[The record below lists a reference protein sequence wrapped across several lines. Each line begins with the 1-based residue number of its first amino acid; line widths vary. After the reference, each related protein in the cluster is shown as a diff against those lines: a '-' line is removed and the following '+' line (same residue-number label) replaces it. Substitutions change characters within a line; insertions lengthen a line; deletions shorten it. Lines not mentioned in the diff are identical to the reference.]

1 MVRLGQSMLGNMCF
15 KDGRVEIDKKMRQ
28 EVVWLTPKGYI
39 LCGAEL
45 L

>member
-1 MVRLGQSMLGNMCF
+1 MLGSIIF
-15 KDGRVEIDKKMRQ
+15 KDERVEIEKKMRQ
-28 EVVWLTPKGYI
+28 EVVWLTRKGYI